1 MKEYDMNIPLNLAS
15 VEEFI
20 NVEFKPEVIQKIL
33 FPQLRAMII

>member
-20 NVEFKPEVIQKIL
+20 NVEFKPEVI
-33 FPQLRAMII
+33 